1 MKKLKKI
8 SLENFDR
15 LSSSEASRLIGGYTN
30 PTIPPPK
37 NTTNTPKT
45 GDTQPVSVVVTPSG
59 GSGSVNVGNVT
70 GTISGGSGGIS
81 GGGITYRF

>member
-1 MKKLKKI
+1 MKKLRKI

-37 NTTNTPKT
+37 NTT
-45 GDTQPVSVVVTPSG
+45 TPSG
-59 GSGSVNVGNVT
+59 TKPPIYMTIKPSGGTVGVNIGNIGGS
-70 GTISGGSGGIS
+70 ISGGPGGIS
-81 GGGITYRF
+81 GAGIVYRF